1 MSVVISTVFPLLMI
15 VSAVGDVLS
24 RRIPNLLVLLIAA
37 LFFPVA
43 WVHGMPAAEM
53 LMNLGAGMVL
63 LILGFVAFTLGF
75 LGGGDAKLM
84 GAAGLWLGFS
94 ALPQLLVMTILAGG
108 VLGLGVLL
116 WSFVMFE
123 AQLQRPHLT
132 QQLDWVKPSV
142 PYGFAIAAGT
152 ILAFPD
158 SWLAQTV
165 AASTWLTQI

>member
-1 MSVVISTVFPLLMI
+1 MSVVISTTFLLMMI

-53 LMNLGAGMVL
+53 LMNTGAGMVL
-63 LILGFVAFTLGF
+63 LMAGFVAFTFGF

-108 VLGLGVLL
+108 ILGLGVLL
-116 WSFVMFE
+116 WSFVMFQ
-123 AQLQRPHLT
+123 AQFRRPELT
-132 QQLDWVKPSV
+132 RQLAWVKPSV
-142 PYGFAIAAGT
+142 PYGYAIAAGT
-152 ILAFPD
+152 IMAFPE
-158 SWLAQTV
+158 SWLAQAV